1 MTRSI
6 RLNPLCITSYGAG
19 EGGTHIVTRRFGRT
33 EIFVVSDDV
42 DHVAARLSAIRGLF
56 PGVIEFDLV
65 TKDKQ

>member
-42 DHVAARLSAIRGLF
+42 DHVAARLSAFRGLF
-56 PGVIEFDLV
+56 PGIVEFELAN
-65 TKDKQ
+65 TEKQ